1 MSVFPEA
8 ARILKGAFFRY
19 DGAGTPPKIIV
30 FPYNPETL
38 TRTILP
44 AIPGAAL
51 DQPGAA
57 GYPRE
62 TIEFT
67 LPLDATDSL
76 EQADAQAIQTG
87 IYPWL
92 SAIELLM
99 YPSPSGGDPLTLFV
113 WGQNR
118 ILPVRVIGLKILER
132 LFDANLSPIQALVQ
146 VTLLVASAAELKDF
160 SDLPQPIAT
169 LKAMA
174 ALAYSSS
181 TIPTGVTVAP
191 VGD

>member
-1 MSVFPEA
+1 
-8 ARILKGAFFRY
+8 LTG
-19 DGAGTPPKIIV
+19 GC
-30 FPYNPETL
+30 ETL

-51 DQPGAA
+51 DQPGAS

-99 YPSPSGGDPLTLFV
+99 YPPPSGANPLTLFV

-118 ILPVRVIGLKILER
+118 ILPVRVTGLKILER
-132 LFDANLSPIQALVQ
+132 LFEANLSPIRALVE
-146 VTLLVASAAELKDF
+146 VTLLVESPAEFKDF

-169 LKAMA
+169 LQSMA

-181 TIPTGVTVAP
+181 SIATGVTVTAA
-191 VGD
+191 GD